1 MGKNEWRDKI
11 QKIADGIADLSDR
24 IDDHRTHDIWA
35 GRAAVLDEDSLG
47 PRKDG

>member
-35 GRAAVLDEDSLG
+35 GRAAVLDEIV
-47 PRKDG
+47 